1 MESSRAAQAEKEYSA
16 QHFGFDP
23 TWLVDGFAEDSLRHV
38 TETLGKLKNE
48 IHFIAHFFKTAVL
61 RIHMFLG
68 LQDPDPLVRG
78 MDPDPDPALNPD
90 PDPSIIMQK

>member
-48 IHFIAHFFKTAVL
+48 IHFMAHFFKSLYFTDESSYL
-61 RIHMFLG
+61 HPTIWPEYSWTLTN
-68 LQDPDPLVRG
+68 PLDSDLAIV
-78 MDPDPDPALNPD
+78 
-90 PDPSIIMQK
+90 KYWV

>member
-48 IHFIAHFFKTAVL
+48 IHFIAHFFKSLYFIFTDESSYL
-61 RIHMFLG
+61 HPTI
-68 LQDPDPLVRG
+68 
-78 MDPDPDPALNPD
+78 
-90 PDPSIIMQK
+90 

>member
-38 TETLGKLKNE
+38 TETLGKLKKRDTL
-48 IHFIAHFFKTAVL
+48 HSSLFQKFIFY
-61 RIHMFLG
+61 IY
-68 LQDPDPLVRG
+68 
-78 MDPDPDPALNPD
+78 
-90 PDPSIIMQK
+90 

>member
-23 TWLVDGFAEDSLRHV
+23 TLLVDGFAEDSLRHV

-48 IHFIAHFFKTAVL
+48 IHFIVHFFKSLCFIFT
-61 RIHMFLG
+61 
-68 LQDPDPLVRG
+68 DE
-78 MDPDPDPALNPD
+78 
-90 PDPSIIMQK
+90 PSYFHPTI